1 MINVKR
7 NDMFDVESH
16 VSIHHKLREH
26 IFILSDKAST
36 FITFQNDLNAS
47 TRSCAWT
54 CFGNFS
60 TKTLLG
66 GGVQF
71 LKRQTHAVWHNAEY
85 KDSSQR
91 ASLRLCLQCPICVPW
106 VKEITYVQ
114 ERHFYTSHIWDLTC
128 SGMLL
133 LRSLYLLTLSY
144 PLKQFFRLV

>member
-1 MINVKR
+1 MLSGRDLGDKC
-7 NDMFDVESH
+7 NDMFDVESR

-26 IFILSDKAST
+26 ILILSDKTST
-36 FITFQNDLNAS
+36 SIRQQDLALALVLATS
-47 TRSCAWT
+47 PQKLCWVGEGS
-54 CFGNFS
+54 S
-60 TKTLLG
+60 
-66 GGVQF
+66 F